1 MELSIA
7 SELGQPDASRPKAP
21 YTLLLSRGSFLHPP
35 ALEKLLAAATAANL
49 DILGCAADIILP
61 TSKTNTH
68 LFEPLGG
75 CIEAGV
81 FANVFGCGCVLVR
94 SDLLPQKPSELWQ
107 CLDQTMIWPFLA
119 EHVAAGRQCDALP
132 ERLFTL
138 RASEHTFAQG
148 DKNYQAH
155 FEVLQACSHN
165 LPDWVN
171 RVLVASVASDQ
182 NVARLYGRIAQL
194 EGERQVVNQYNVGT
208 VLFKV
213 NRERRR
219 IKNQIKGLARRLGV
233 GARGASSNSG

>member
-1 MELSIA
+1 MTTPS
-7 SELGQPDASRPKAP
+7 
-21 YTLLLSRGSFLHPP
+21 
-35 ALEKLLAAATAANL
+35 
-49 DILGCAADIILP
+49 
-61 TSKTNTH
+61 H

-75 CIEAGV
+75 CLEAGD

-94 SDLLPQKPSELWQ
+94 SDLLSQKTSELWQ

-119 EHVAAGRQCDALP
+119 KHVAAGRSCDALP
-132 ERLFTL
+132 ETLFTL
-138 RASEHTFAQG
+138 RADERTFAQG
-148 DKNYQAH
+148 DGNYKAH

-182 NVARLYGRIAQL
+182 TVARIYGRIAQL
-194 EGERQVVNQYNVGT
+194 ESERQAVNQYNVGT

-233 GARGASSNSG
+233 GARGSSSNSG